1 MLAQITVLHP
11 TLKKKKKLDTDR
23 SLLYPSARMSIES
36 AIWDVG
42 QLSNYITAQ

>member
-1 MLAQITVLHP
+1 MLAQITALHS
-11 TLKKKKKLDTDR
+11 TLKKKKLDTDR
-23 SLLYPSARMSIES
+23 SLLYPSARMGIES